1 MLKKTIRR
9 QVLVPLT
16 LTFVILVASFL
27 YASYQIRIHDY
38 DMRLTS
44 RHQRVQNVMLS
55 LISNRISTMTAIAE
69 FIADQK
75 RFQSAM
81 ENSDREQ
88 LVQHGKALYQR
99 LYNQQQITH
108 FYFHTPEG
116 LNFLRVY
123 QPENRSETSPRFT
136 MIAAMERDEP
146 AAGLE
151 LGGNGTFTLRLV
163 FPWFVNQ
170 QLLGFI
176 ELGQEIDPI
185 LRELKEI
192 TTIDFIVTLNKA
204 FLERDSWEV
213 GMQMMGRSADWELL
227 KESVVIDNTL
237 AMDSKTIAA
246 LITDENL
253 HQAQGVAA
261 KVDGRTYR
269 GRGFPL
275 EDAGGNRVGEF
286 VLLDDL
292 TDNVTAFRHYI
303 VQIAAFSLLLSV
315 GLFIFSFRVL
325 GRVDHQLIESRQRLE
340 AELENQARTSEK
352 LEREVVERKRAE
364 EQLTRLNEHLEQR
377 VTERTSELQHLNEE
391 LAAGRQALEV
401 AYKELQAKQ
410 ATILQQDK
418 MACIGQLAAGVAHD
432 INNPIGF
439 VAGNLEVLQNFW
451 NKMAVYNSALT
462 ELLERHNNGDDMAAL
477 STLRSKYKIDYL
489 LDEIPEVMN
498 ECFEGVER
506 VNKIILNLKGF
517 SRIDE
522 AEAEAVNINQCLDST
537 IGIIRNEI
545 RYKAEIKKNY
555 GQLPPLYCNPQQL
568 NQVFMNLL
576 INAAQAI
583 ERWGKIVITTRADK
597 DNLWISIRD
606 SGVGIPPNDLQQIFE
621 PFYTTKEVGVGT
633 GLGLSIVA
641 EIIKKHQ
648 GEISVSSQLQQG
660 TEFSIRLP
668 LQQKDNPHG

>member
-1 MLKKTIRR
+1 MPKQYVRR

-16 LTFVILVASFL
+16 LTFVILVLSFL

-38 DMRLTS
+38 DMRLSS
-44 RHQRVQNVMLS
+44 RHQRVQNVMHS
-55 LISNRISTMTAIAE
+55 LISNRISTMTSIAE
-69 FIADQK
+69 LIADQR
-75 RFQSAM
+75 RFQVAM
-81 ENSDREQ
+81 ENSNREQ
-88 LVQHGKALYQR
+88 LVQHGKALHQR
-99 LYNQQQITH
+99 LYTQQQITH
-108 FYFHTPEG
+108 FYFHTSEG
-116 LNFLRVY
+116 RNFLRVY
-123 QPENRSETSPRFT
+123 QPENRSESSLRFT
-136 MIAAMERDEP
+136 MMAAMERGEP

-163 FPWFVNQ
+163 FPWFVEQ
-170 QLLGFI
+170 QLIGYI

-192 TTIDFIVTLNKA
+192 TTIDFVVALNKA

-213 GMQMMGRSADWELL
+213 GMQMMGRTADWELL
-227 KESVVIDNTL
+227 QDSVVIDKTL
-237 AMDSKTIAA
+237 EMDSKTTAGLIA
-246 LITDENL
+246 DEKL
-253 HQAQGVAA
+253 HRAQGVVA

-275 EDAGGNRVGEF
+275 EDVAGNTVGEF

-292 TDNVTAFRHYI
+292 TDNVEAFRRYI
-303 VQIAAFSLLLSV
+303 VQITAFSLLLSS
-315 GLFIFSFRVL
+315 GLFVFAFRVL
-325 GRVDHQLIESRQRLE
+325 GRVDRQLLESRQRLE

-352 LEREVVERKRAE
+352 LEEEVVERRRAE
-364 EQLTRLNEHLEQR
+364 GQLTRLNEHLEQR
-377 VTERTSELQHLNEE
+377 VAERTSELQQLNEE

-439 VAGNLEVLQNFW
+439 VAGNLEVLQNYW
-451 NKMAVYNSALT
+451 DKMIAYTNALAGLLKQHSNSEDT
-462 ELLERHNNGDDMAAL
+462 AAL
-477 STLRSKYKIDYL
+477 ADLRSKHKIDYL
-489 LDEIPEVMN
+489 QAELPEVMS
-498 ECFEGVER
+498 ECFEGVDR
-506 VNKIILNLKGF
+506 VNRIVLNLKGF

-522 AEAEAVNINQCLDST
+522 PEAEAVDINECLDST
-537 IGIIRNEI
+537 ISIVKNEI
-545 RYKAEIKKNY
+545 RYKAEIRKNY
-555 GQLPPLYCNPQQL
+555 VQLPLLYCYPQQL

-583 ERWGKIVITTRADK
+583 ERWGEIVITTKADD
-597 DNLWISIRD
+597 DNLWVSIRD
-606 SGVGIPPNDLQQIFE
+606 TGVGITPDDLEHIFE

-633 GLGLSIVA
+633 GLGLSIVD
-641 EIIKKHQ
+641 EIIKKHR

-660 TEFSIRLP
+660 TEFTIRLP
-668 LQQKDNPHG
+668 LQQTETGHA